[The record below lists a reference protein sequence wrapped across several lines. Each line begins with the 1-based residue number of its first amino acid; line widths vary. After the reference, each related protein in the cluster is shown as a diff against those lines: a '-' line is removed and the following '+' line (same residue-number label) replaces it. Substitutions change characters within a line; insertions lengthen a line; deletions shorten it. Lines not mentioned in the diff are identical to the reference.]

1 MAIKPHEP
9 ITIVRDC
16 EAIQIPSGTKMTL
29 PAGMIVMITQSLG
42 DTYTVTTDHGYM
54 VRIAGKDAD
63 AMGLERSES
72 APGAAPTAPQSRE
85 DLEKLVW
92 DQLRTC
98 YDPEI
103 PVNIVELGLVYEC
116 TLTALPESDYRVEI
130 KLTLTAPGC
139 GMGGVLAA
147 DAESKIRALPGIRE
161 ASVEIVFE
169 PAWNPSMMTEAAR
182 LELGML

>member
-9 ITIVRDC
+9 ITLARDC
-16 EAIQIPSGTKMTL
+16 EAIQIPSGTKMVL
-29 PAGMIVMITQSLG
+29 PAGTIVMITQSLG

-72 APGAAPTAPQSRE
+72 AAAGAAPAPQSRE
-85 DLEKLVW
+85 ELEKLVW
-92 DQLRTC
+92 EQLRTC

-116 TLTALPESDYRVEI
+116 KLTELPEGAYRVEI

-161 ASVEIVFE
+161 ANVEIVFE

>member
-1 MAIKPHEP
+1 MKPHES
-9 ITIVRDC
+9 ITLTRDC
-16 EAIQIPSGTKMTL
+16 DAIQIPSGAKMVL
-29 PAGMIVMITQSLG
+29 PAGTLVMITQSLG

-63 AMGLERSES
+63 AMGLERTSV
-72 APGAAPTAPQSRE
+72 PAAAAEAPQGAE
-85 DLEKLVW
+85 DLEKQVW

-103 PVNIVELGLVYEC
+103 PVNIVDLGLVYEC
-116 TLTALPESDYRVEI
+116 AVTPLDGGGHRAEV

-147 DAESKIRALPGIRE
+147 DAQGKIESLPDIRE
-161 ASVEIVFE
+161 ANVEVVFE
-169 PAWNPSMMTEAAR
+169 PPWNPSMMSEAAR
-182 LELGML
+182 LELGMM

>member
-1 MAIKPHEP
+1 MKPHEP
-9 ITIVRDC
+9 ITLIRDC

-29 PAGMIVMITQSLG
+29 PEGTIVMITQSLG

-63 AMGLERSES
+63 AMGLERTVT
-72 APGAAPTAPQSRE
+72 AAAPEQAPSDPAE
-85 DLEKLVW
+85 LERLVW

-103 PVNIVELGLVYEC
+103 PVNIVDLGLVYEC
-116 TLTALPESDYRVEI
+116 VVRPLGDGGHRAEV

-147 DAESKIRALPGIRE
+147 DAQAKIGALPGIRE
-161 ASVEIVFE
+161 ANVEIVFE
-169 PAWNPSMMTEAAR
+169 PQWNPGMMSEAAR
-182 LELGML
+182 LELGMM

>member
-1 MAIKPHEP
+1 MKAHES
-9 ITIVRDC
+9 ITLTRDC
-16 EAIQIPSGTKMTL
+16 EAIQIPSGSKMVL
-29 PAGMIVMITQSLG
+29 PAGTLVMITQSLG

-63 AMGLERSES
+63 AMGLERS
-72 APGAAPTAPQSRE
+72 AALAATAPVPQRPE
-85 DLEKLVW
+85 DLEKTVW

-103 PVNIVELGLVYEC
+103 PVNIVDLGLVYQC
-116 TLTALPESDYRVEI
+116 TVAPLESGGHRAEV

-147 DAESKIRALPGIRE
+147 DAQAKIEALPGVRE
-161 ASVEIVFE
+161 ALVEIVFE
-169 PAWNPSMMTEAAR
+169 PPWNPGMMSEAAR
-182 LELGML
+182 LELGMM

>member
-1 MAIKPHEP
+1 MAIKSPEP
-9 ITIVRDC
+9 ITLARDC
-16 EAIQIPSGTKMTL
+16 EAIQIPSGTKMVL
-29 PAGMIVMITQSLG
+29 PAGTIVMITQSLG

-72 APGAAPTAPQSRE
+72 AAAASSTANSRE
-85 DLEKLVW
+85 ELEKLVW

-116 TLTALPESDYRVEI
+116 KLTELPEGDYRVEI

-147 DAESKIRALPGIRE
+147 DAETKIRALPGIRE

>member
-1 MAIKPHEP
+1 MKSHES
-9 ITIVRDC
+9 ITLTRDC
-16 EAIQIPSGTKMTL
+16 EAIQIPSGSKMVL
-29 PAGMIVMITQSLG
+29 PAGTLVMITQSLG

-63 AMGLERSES
+63 AMGLERS
-72 APGAAPTAPQSRE
+72 AAPAAAPEVPQKPE

-103 PVNIVELGLVYEC
+103 PVNIVDLGLVYEC
-116 TLTALPESDYRVEI
+116 SVTSLEGGGHRAEV

-147 DAESKIRALPGIRE
+147 DAQAKIEALPGVRE
-161 ASVEIVFE
+161 AVVEVVFE
-169 PAWNPSMMTEAAR
+169 PPWNPGMMSEAAR
-182 LELGML
+182 LELGMM

>member
-1 MAIKPHEP
+1 MKAHESV
-9 ITIVRDC
+9 TLRRDC
-16 EAIQIPSGTKMTL
+16 EAIQIPSGSKMVL
-29 PAGMIVMITQSLG
+29 PAGTLVMITQSLG

-63 AMGLERSES
+63 AMGLERST
-72 APGAAPTAPQSRE
+72 APAAAPQAPQRPE

-103 PVNIVELGLVYEC
+103 PVNIVDLGLVYEC
-116 TLTALPESDYRVEI
+116 SVTPLEGGGHRAEV

-147 DAESKIRALPGIRE
+147 DAQAKIEALAGVRE
-161 ASVEIVFE
+161 AVVEVVFE
-169 PAWNPSMMTEAAR
+169 PPWNPGMMSVAAR
-182 LELGML
+182 LELGLM

>member
-1 MAIKPHEP
+1 MKPHEP
-9 ITIVRDC
+9 ITLTRDC
-16 EAIQIPSGTKMTL
+16 EAIQIPSGTKMKL
-29 PAGMIVMITQSLG
+29 AAGTVVMITQSLG

-63 AMGLERSES
+63 AIGMERTAAAPAAEAVLPEGREGLEK
-72 APGAAPTAPQSRE
+72 A
-85 DLEKLVW
+85 VW

-116 TLTALPESDYRVEI
+116 SVTPVEGGGHRVDV

-147 DAESKIRALPGIRE
+147 DAQAKIGALPGIRE
-161 ASVEIVFE
+161 ANVEIVFE
-169 PAWNPSMMTEAAR
+169 PAWNPSMMSEAAR
-182 LELGML
+182 LELGMM

>member
-1 MAIKPHEP
+1 MKPHEP
-9 ITIVRDC
+9 ITLSRDC
-16 EAIQIPSGTKMTL
+16 EAIQVPSGSKMVL
-29 PAGMIVMITQSLG
+29 PAGTLVMMTQSLG

-54 VRIAGKDAD
+54 VRISGKDAD
-63 AMGLERSES
+63 AMGLEKTTS
-72 APGAAPTAPQSRE
+72 APITAATPPQDKE
-85 DLEKLVW
+85 GLEKLIW

-116 TLTALPESDYRVEI
+116 TVTPLDGGGHRADV

-147 DAESKIRALPGIRE
+147 DAQAKIEALPGIRE
-161 ASVEIVFE
+161 AIVEVVFE
-169 PAWNPSMMTEAAR
+169 PAWDPSMMSEAAR
-182 LELGML
+182 LELGMM

>member
-1 MAIKPHEP
+1 MRYEEV
-9 ITIVRDC
+9 TINRDV
-16 EAIQIPSGTKMTL
+16 EVVEI
-29 PAGMIVMITQSLG
+29 PAGITTAIPAGTPAVITQSLG

-63 AMGLERSES
+63 AMGLERS
-72 APGAAPTAPQSRE
+72 AGPAAAAAPPQGPE
-85 DLEKLVW
+85 DLEQMVW

-103 PVNIVELGLVYEC
+103 PVNIVDLGLVYQC
-116 TLTALPESDYRVEI
+116 TVAPLEAGGHRAEV

-147 DAESKIRALPGIRE
+147 DAQGKIEGLPGIRE
-161 ASVEIVFE
+161 AVVEVVFE
-169 PAWNPSMMTEAAR
+169 PPWNPGMMSEAAR
-182 LELGML
+182 LELGMM

>member
-1 MAIKPHEP
+1 MKPHEP
-9 ITIVRDC
+9 ITLTRDC
-16 EAIQIPSGTKMTL
+16 EAIQIPSGTKMVL
-29 PAGMIVMITQSLG
+29 PAGTLVMITQSLG

-54 VRIAGKDAD
+54 VRISGRDAD
-63 AMGLERSES
+63 AIGLEH
-72 APGAAPTAPQSRE
+72 TAPPAADAPAPSGPE

-103 PVNIVELGLVYEC
+103 PVNIVDLGLVYEC
-116 TLTALPESDYRVEI
+116 AVAPLAGGGYRAEV

-147 DAESKIRALPGIRE
+147 DAQAKIGALPGIRE
-161 ASVEIVFE
+161 ANVEVVFE
-169 PAWNPSMMTEAAR
+169 PAWNPGMMSEAAR
-182 LELGML
+182 LELGMM

>member
-1 MAIKPHEP
+1 MTIKSHEP
-9 ITIVRDC
+9 ITLARDC
-16 EAIQIPSGTKMTL
+16 EAIQIPSGTKMVL
-29 PAGMIVMITQSLG
+29 PAGTIVMITQSLG
-42 DTYTVTTDHGYM
+42 DTYTVTTDHGSM

-63 AMGLERSES
+63 AIGLERTL
-72 APGAAPTAPQSRE
+72 APTAPEPTTPQNRDE
-85 DLEKLVW
+85 LDKLVW
-92 DQLRTC
+92 EQLRTC

-116 TLTALPESDYRVEI
+116 TLNPLPDGDYRVDV

-139 GMGGVLAA
+139 GMGGVLAS
-147 DAESKIRALPGIRE
+147 DAQSKIGALPGVRE

>member
-1 MAIKPHEP
+1 MKPHEP
-9 ITIVRDC
+9 ITLNREC
-16 EAIQIPSGTKMTL
+16 EAIQIPSGVKMTL
-29 PAGMIVMITQSLG
+29 AAGTVVMITQSLG

-63 AMGLERSES
+63 AIGMQ
-72 APGAAPTAPQSRE
+72 PTAPAAVQSVDIAE
-85 DLEKLVW
+85 NKEALEKAVW

-116 TLTALPESDYRVEI
+116 TLSPVAEGGHRVEI

-147 DAESKIRALPGIRE
+147 DAQSKISALPGIRD
-161 ASVEIVFE
+161 ANVEIVFE

>member
-1 MAIKPHEP
+1 MKSHEAITLK
-9 ITIVRDC
+9 RDC
-16 EAIQIPSGTKMTL
+16 EAIQIPSGSKMVL
-29 PAGMIVMITQSLG
+29 PAGTVVMINQSLG

-54 VRIAGKDAD
+54 VRISGKDAD
-63 AMGLERSES
+63 AMGLERT
-72 APGAAPTAPQSRE
+72 AAAPIAAEPPQGRE

-103 PVNIVELGLVYEC
+103 PVNIVDLGLVYQCSVSPLEGGGQR
-116 TLTALPESDYRVEI
+116 AEV

-147 DAESKIRALPGIRE
+147 DAQAKLETLPGIRE
-161 ASVEIVFE
+161 AVVEIVFE
-169 PAWNPSMMTEAAR
+169 PQWNPSMMSEAAK
-182 LELGML
+182 LELGMM

>member
-1 MAIKPHEP
+1 MKPHES
-9 ITIVRDC
+9 ITLTRDC
-16 EAIQIPSGTKMTL
+16 EAIQIPSGAKMVL
-29 PAGMIVMITQSLG
+29 PAGTLVMITQSLG

-63 AMGLERSES
+63 AMGLERS
-72 APGAAPTAPQSRE
+72 AVGAAAAQAPQGQG

-103 PVNIVELGLVYEC
+103 PVNIVDLGLIYEC
-116 TLTALPESDYRVEI
+116 TVTPLEGGGHRAEV

-147 DAESKIRALPGIRE
+147 DAQAKIEALSGIRE
-161 ASVEIVFE
+161 AVVEVVFE
-169 PAWNPSMMTEAAR
+169 PPWNPAMMSEAAR
-182 LELGML
+182 LELGMM